1 MNKYED
7 LSYIES
13 KIKALRQESLSVSN
27 RISALVESINAGTAT
42 DGNTSAEQVL
52 EEFQDLTFARAKII
66 GALEVYEDLYGPV
79 TLVE

>member
-1 MNKYED
+1 M
-7 LSYIES
+7 
-13 KIKALRQESLSVSN
+13 
-27 RISALVESINAGTAT
+27 ESINTGTAT

-79 TLVE
+79 TPVE